1 MIGDMG
7 SGDLERRQRWI
18 AAVAAVNETHWRE
31 AVNTTVRDGEID
43 DKLSQLSEL
52 GKELVVLRTVK
63 AALGEFDRQDTI
75 AREDLDRRRNLNAM
89 RFLGTMR
96 QIVDDVNT
104 VDMDTEYNED

>member
-63 AALGEFDRQDTI
+63 AALEEFDRQDTI

-89 RFLGTMR
+89 RFLGAMR

-104 VDMDTEYNED
+104 VDATPEYNED